1 MITSANLTLTELKQM
16 WLELFLNKTDK
27 VSDISDDSVLNATA
41 YGCSKV
47 AQKAIKDIAIVEVK
61 LFPKY
66 AKGAYL
72 DDSAQLFGAE
82 ARRGATGSST
92 YLLVKAIS
100 GTQYVA
106 TTHTFKNS
114 NGITFEMEDD
124 FTVDSSGFGYIKV
137 RSVDIGVK
145 TNVNAN
151 TVSSVVPVPTGHI
164 GVINEY
170 MAVGGA
176 DAESDDVFRNRILT
190 SKSYLSKT
198 TIDYYTQILQSI
210 DDRVLKIY
218 NMGRN
223 EDGKTVFHIATQN
236 GASLTNGELE
246 TLLNQFKE
254 YLPITE
260 LNKFGQVIGVL
271 LENIEYHYIGGVV
284 GIDFR
289 VQIDPNYNT
298 DDVRKNI
305 QINISK
311 KFDFRTWKDGSRV
324 EWDDILDIV
333 KNTDGVR
340 YVWDDYFYPN
350 SDENV
355 PWGQLPRIQK
365 FVMRDL
371 NGVILYDSNGNL
383 SPIFYPSEQ

>member
-16 WLELFLNKTDK
+16 WLEIFLNKTDK

-66 AKGAYL
+66 AKGTYL

-92 YLLVKAIS
+92 YLLVKATA
-100 GTQYVA
+100 GTQYLAV
-106 TTHTFKNS
+106 THTFKNS

-124 FTVDSSGFGYIKV
+124 FTVDNSGFGYIKV
-137 RSVDIGVK
+137 RSVDTGVK

-151 TVSSVVPVPTGHI
+151 TVNTVVPVPTGHI

-190 SKSYLSKT
+190 AKSYLSKT

-236 GASLTNGELE
+236 GASLTNGELD

-271 LENIEYHYIGGVV
+271 LENIEYHHIGGVV

-289 VQIDPNYNT
+289 VQIDPNFNT

-311 KFDFRTWKDGSRV
+311 KFDFRTWKDGNRV

-350 SDENV
+350 SDESV
-355 PWGQLPRIQK
+355 SWGQLPRVQK